1 MVYSGIDPKDGDDD
15 DHQND
20 NDKIGSFLFNFVC
33 FVGLLVLRG
42 RQTPRDGETDGFE
55 QIQMSFSW

>member
-20 NDKIGSFLFNFVC
+20 NDKISLIFSIQLCVFCGPI
-33 FVGLLVLRG
+33 GP
-42 RQTPRDGETDGFE
+42 QGETDSSRRRDGWF
-55 QIQMSFSW
+55 